1 MGNFILI
8 QSYHINIKYI
18 LSLFRTMTDRDA
30 LKLFRDH
37 QRGLAMARD
46 REMLNDSND
55 EILYNAAEEL
65 ETIPQDQ
72 VQDSSLDE

>member
-1 MGNFILI
+1 MLLHQIHFV
-8 QSYHINIKYI
+8 S
-18 LSLFRTMTDRDA
+18 FRTFTDRDA

-55 EILYNAAEEL
+55 EILYTAAEDL
-65 ETIPQDQ
+65 EAIHQDHD
-72 VQDSSLDE
+72 QDSSLDE

>member
-1 MGNFILI
+1 MGNFVLI
-8 QSYHINIKYI
+8 ECYYIKYI
-18 LSLFRTMTDRDA
+18 LSLFRTFTDRDA

-55 EILYNAAEEL
+55 EILYIAAEEL
-65 ETIPQDQ
+65 ETIHQDHD
-72 VQDSSLDE
+72 QDSSLDE